1 MLEQLELKDIGKLEG
16 IVGKTVFLHRHTTR
30 QVCIPLEK
38 GGIFIAFHYCDIRK
52 PLKNDEHVYMCALP
66 DKMYLVCDNK
76 HIKELFKSIDKDT
89 PSYSAIIALISLIT
103 ERDVEGLEKLED
115 NITSLEDKLITGK
128 HPDRDTGNSI
138 VRQRNSLLKIKRYYE
153 QLGIVTSDMLELT
166 RDMLDPGQR
175 AALKSL
181 DRRLDHLL
189 ASALTLRDY
198 TTQVR
203 EAYQAQID
211 IEQNQIMK
219 IFTVITAV
227 FLPQSLIVGW
237 YGMNFDMPEYLWPWG
252 YAYVTLLSIATLAI
266 CIMIFKYKRWY

>member
-1 MLEQLELKDIGKLEG
+1 MLERFELKDIDRL
-16 IVGKTVFLHRHTTR
+16 VGMVGRTILSHRHITR
-30 QVCIPLEK
+30 QLCISIDG
-38 GGIFIAFHYCDIRK
+38 GGIFAAFHYCDIRE
-52 PLKNDEHVYMCALP
+52 PLKNDEHIYMCAVL
-66 DKMYLVCDNK
+66 DNFILVCDNG
-76 HIKELFKSIDKDT
+76 HICRLFDSIAKDT
-89 PSYSAIIALISLIT
+89 PPFTAMITLISLIT
-103 ERDVEGLEKLED
+103 EGDVEGLEELED
-115 NITSLEDKLITGK
+115 DITSLEDRLITGR
-128 HPDRDTGNSI
+128 HPQGETGSCI
-138 VRQRNSLLKIKRYYE
+138 VRQRKGLLKIKRYYE

-166 RDMLDPGQR
+166 RDVLDQEQR

-189 ASALTLRDY
+189 ASTLTLRDY
-198 TTQVR
+198 ITQVR

-252 YAYVTLLSIATLAI
+252 YAYVILLSIATLAI
-266 CIMIFKYKRWY
+266 CIMVFKYKKWY

>member
-1 MLEQLELKDIGKLEG
+1 MLNQLELKDINRLEG
-16 IVGKTVFLHRHTTR
+16 IVGKPILSHRHSTR
-30 QVCIPLEK
+30 QVCIPLEN
-38 GGIFIAFHYCDIRK
+38 GGIFVAFHYCDIRK
-52 PLKNDEHVYMCALP
+52 PLKNDEHVYICAQP
-66 DKMYLVCDNK
+66 DKLYLVCDNK
-76 HIKELFKSIDKDT
+76 HIKELFNTIEKDT
-89 PSYSAIIALISLIT
+89 PPYTAMIAILSLIT

-115 NITSLEDKLITGK
+115 SITSLEDKLITGK
-128 HPDRDTGNSI
+128 YPDRDTGNSI

-153 QLGIVTSDMLELT
+153 QLGIVTSDMLALT
-166 RDMLDPGQR
+166 KDVLDPKQR
-175 AALKSL
+175 AALKSV

-189 ASALTLRDY
+189 ASTLTLRDY

-237 YGMNFDMPEYLWPWG
+237 YGMNFDMPEYLWQYG
-252 YAYVTLLSIATLAI
+252 YIYVIILSIVTLAI
-266 CIMIFKYKRWY
+266 CIFIFKYKKWY